1 MKIFRSPN
9 SLETRRRAAL
19 LCSAALVVAMAASS
33 AAFANDSSAELSVG
47 GLVFTRSAE
56 ISVESEELTIT
67 PERVSV
73 RYVFLNQTQNP
84 VTLTIAFPLPDIDL
98 SEADNYAIPTS
109 DPINFV
115 AFETKADG
123 KPVTFTINQR
133 AFLGEKD
140 VSASVKAAGL
150 PVLPIGSQ
158 ANRVAELPKAARDRL
173 IDEGLLIPAGTD
185 PKGQQLHGGSWTVKT
200 SVVRQQ
206 TFPAGK
212 PLVVEHR
219 YKTSMGVSFDTVLR
233 KGLRDNAALEPEVK
247 RYKTSYCIPDDLLR
261 GIDRIAG
268 VAEENTAGLRER
280 RISYVLKTGANW
292 LGPIKDFRLVIDKGK
307 PDRLVS
313 FCFDGVKKI
322 SPTAFEV
329 RMKDFT
335 PDRDLKILLIGK
347 AD

>member
-1 MKIFRSPN
+1 MNCHSNLLCGVALLAFGSMGV
-9 SLETRRRAAL
+9 AAL
-19 LCSAALVVAMAASS
+19 
-33 AAFANDSSAELSVG
+33 ANDSTAELSVG

-67 PERVSV
+67 PEQVSV

-84 VTLTIAFPLPDIDL
+84 ATVTVAFPLPDIDL
-98 SEADNYAIPTS
+98 SEADNYAIPTD
-109 DPINFV
+109 DPVNFV
-115 AFETKADG
+115 AFQTKVDG
-123 KPVTFTINQR
+123 KAVPFTVNQR
-133 AFLGEKD
+133 AFLGDKD
-140 VSASVKAAGL
+140 ISPSIKRAGL
-150 PVLPIGSQ
+150 PLLPIGSQ
-158 ANRVAELPKAARDRL
+158 GNRIAELPKESRDRL
-173 IDEGLLIPAGTD
+173 INEGLLIPAGTD
-185 PKGQQLHGGSWTVKT
+185 AKGQQLHAGSWTVKT

-212 PLVVEHR
+212 PVVVEHR
-219 YKTSMGVSFDTVLR
+219 YRTSMGVSFDTILR
-233 KGLRDNAALEPEVK
+233 KGLRDNAAMEQEVK
-247 RYKTSYCIPDDLLR
+247 RYRTGYCVPDDLLR

-268 VAEENTAGLRER
+268 DAEGNTAQLRER

-292 LGPIKDFRLVIDKGK
+292 LGPIKDFKVVIDKGK

-313 FCFDGVKKI
+313 FCLDNVKKI
-322 SPTAFEV
+322 SPTSFEI